1 MHLVFTECHSLCYT
15 CTLHM
20 DVIIKPTRCTGNYSL
35 QRFYGL
41 LFTQE
46 GFRLVLKACK
56 RQIAGHL
63 NSLTFRH
70 SNQELS
76 LSELKAQQSI
86 QPGNLSK
93 SHVPG
98 LNYKATSLWPG
109 PWHMCASTS
118 PEADCAPLSESQ
130 AHK

>member
-1 MHLVFTECHSLCYT
+1 
-15 CTLHM
+15 M
-20 DVIIKPTRCTGNYSL
+20 DVIMKPTCCIGNYSL

-56 RQIAGHL
+56 RQIAGHP

-70 SNQELS
+70 SDQLS

-86 QPGNLSK
+86 QAGNLSK

-98 LNYKATSLWPG
+98 LSDYKATSLWPG
-109 PWHMCASTS
+109 PWHMCFNKPRS
-118 PEADCAPLSESQ
+118 
-130 AHK
+130 